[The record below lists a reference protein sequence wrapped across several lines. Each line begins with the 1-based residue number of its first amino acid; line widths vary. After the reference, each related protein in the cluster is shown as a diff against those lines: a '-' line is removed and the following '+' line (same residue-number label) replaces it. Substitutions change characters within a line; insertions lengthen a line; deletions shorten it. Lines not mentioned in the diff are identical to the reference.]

1 MTRSRHVNA
10 KRKCWTAAELALLHR
25 RYPDEPAVALARELN
40 CSVVVVYRKAKS
52 LGLRKSEAFMSS
64 HQSGRLRPGSQLG
77 INGRFKTGIVPAN
90 KGLRRPGYA
99 PGRMAQTQ
107 FKKGQRGN
115 KFMPVGSE
123 RINADGYLDR
133 KVSATGYPP
142 RDWKGVH
149 RLVWEAAYGPV
160 PPKHAVMFR
169 PGRRSTIA
177 KEITLDALELVTR
190 QELMRRNSYHTRY
203 PKEIGLV
210 IQARGQLV
218 RRINK
223 LTEKVNEKQDG

>member
-1 MTRSRHVNA
+1 MTNSRHINA
-10 KRKCWTAAELALLHR
+10 KRKRWMADEIAILQQ
-25 RYPDEPAVALARELN
+25 RYPDEPGVVLAREFN

-52 LGLRKSEAFMSS
+52 LGLRKSAAFLSS
-64 HQSGRLRPGSQLG
+64 HQSGRLQAGSQIG
-77 INGRFKTGIVPAN
+77 INGRFKPGIVPAN

-115 KFMPVGSE
+115 NFLAVGSE
-123 RINADGYLDR
+123 RINSDGYLDR

-142 RDWKGVH
+142 TDWKGVH
-149 RLVWEAAYGPV
+149 RLVWEAANGPV
-160 PPKHAVMFR
+160 PPNHAVVFR
-169 PGRRSTIA
+169 PGRSSTVAA
-177 KEITLDALELVTR
+177 KITLDALELVTR
-190 QELMRRNSYHTRY
+190 RELMRRNSYHTRY